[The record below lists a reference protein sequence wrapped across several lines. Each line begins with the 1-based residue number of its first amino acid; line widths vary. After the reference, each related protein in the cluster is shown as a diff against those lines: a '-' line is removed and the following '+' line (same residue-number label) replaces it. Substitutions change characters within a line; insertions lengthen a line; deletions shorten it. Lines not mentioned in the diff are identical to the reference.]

1 MSMRV
6 LLKTLNHL
14 TIFKL
19 LNSIL
24 LFKLLQYLQFS
35 VLLWC
40 IECHLNCLH
49 VINSDEPEAN
59 CFGFSVMQCLAT
71 TNAALYGCSVVLWNT
86 AWRKIHRRSVKLFT
100 NRGQASIWPLQG
112 MRLLEPMLLDL
123 VSCEARYELLKSS
136 KSHLKDCYICLR
148 CFGIFLQEAYLR
160 QKQNKKNNCLHLSD
174 ALSKANFVYSKLSL
188 SIANSGYTFFVS
200 MCVPWESNPQ
210 TFALLTQCSNHWATG
225 TLYIYIYIYETYAFF
240 MVTTVV
246 TWHFSQRLSRS

>member
-112 MRLLEPMLLDL
+112 FWNQCCWTWSAVRQDMN
-123 VSCEARYELLKSS
+123 C
-136 KSHLKDCYICLR
+136 KSHPRVIWR
-148 CFGIFLQEAYLR
+148 T
-160 QKQNKKNNCLHLSD
+160 
-174 ALSKANFVYSKLSL
+174 V
-188 SIANSGYTFFVS
+188 
-200 MCVPWESNPQ
+200 
-210 TFALLTQCSNHWATG
+210 TFAFAVLAYS
-225 TLYIYIYIYETYAFF
+225 
-240 MVTTVV
+240 
-246 TWHFSQRLSRS
+246 SRKPIWDKAKQKK